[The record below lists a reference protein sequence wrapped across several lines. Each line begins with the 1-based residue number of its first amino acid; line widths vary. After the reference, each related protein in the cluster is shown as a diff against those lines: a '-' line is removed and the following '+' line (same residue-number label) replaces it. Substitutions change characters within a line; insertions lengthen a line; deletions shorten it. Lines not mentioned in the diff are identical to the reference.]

1 MDKGFKSMNKG
12 ILTLSM
18 MIMLMMMMMV
28 TKAKLTV
35 HTTYQEGMF

>member
-18 MIMLMMMMMV
+18 MIMLMMMMI